1 MNTYIATIKW
11 RDNGEIMEDM
21 VLRID
26 DDRQDDDRQDDDDVF
41 YYVTEE
47 EIKSNGTNEWEI
59 IKLEKI

>member
-26 DDRQDDDRQDDDDVF
+26 DDRQDDDYVF

-47 EIKSNGTNEWEI
+47 EIKSNGTNDWDI
-59 IKLEKI
+59 IKLEKIQ

>member
-11 RDNGEIMEDM
+11 RDNGEIIEDM
-21 VLRID
+21 VLRIGND
-26 DDRQDDDRQDDDDVF
+26 IQDDDDVF